1 MVKHQQQK
9 NDNKK
14 SNNRR
19 HSSSSSIDITTEKY
33 IRGNVNINSK
43 KIKYKKLRKTIQ
55 ENHDNIVDSAK
66 KTAATEILL
75 PSEAGVIETDDN
87 EKTYKLRQEE
97 LKNYVDLNTS
107 KNMIDL
113 QLPSF
118 GPYRV
123 NYTRNGRYLLFGGQ
137 RGHVAV
143 MDSHNF
149 VANVEMQLQETVHDV
164 HYLHNETM
172 FAVAQHKYTYIYDHK
187 GVEIHCL
194 KDHERP
200 FRLDFLPYHYLLTS
214 IGHSGRIKWQDIS
227 IGKCVANYQTGH
239 GPAHVLKHNNAN
251 AVSHVGHSN
260 GVVSLWSPAAG
271 KALVSMFCHKAP
283 VNDLAIDR
291 EGRYMATAG
300 MDGILK
306 LWDLRKYTTLHQ
318 YKLDHPATSIDI
330 SDRGFISMSMGRD
343 VQVLKDAFHQPTN
356 TTYIKHSIRAPNS
369 SLMSGSSSSSSRSL
383 LSSVSANSVRFR
395 PFEDVLCI
403 GHSHGITTIVVP
415 GSGEPNFDTFENN
428 PFMNSK
434 QRREVEVQTLLN
446 KLDPTMI
453 NLDASF
459 IGTVDKDQR
468 SLQAEHNDLFSNAN
482 KSEVSKKEKNK
493 KRGRN
498 KISAKLR
505 RKQKNVIDAQT
516 LKLQEK
522 LKNDKENKKR
532 QEENDKK
539 KTVLDRFL

>member
-1 MVKHQQQK
+1 MVNQKEKHQK
-9 NDNKK
+9 NDRKK
-14 SNNRR
+14 SINTNT
-19 HSSSSSIDITTEKY
+19 IDKTTEKY
-33 IRGNVNINSK
+33 IRGNVNINLN
-43 KIKYKKLRKTIQ
+43 KIKYKKLRATIK
-55 ENHDNIVDSAK
+55 ENQDNIIDSAK
-66 KTAATEILL
+66 KTAATEVLL
-75 PSEAGVIETDDN
+75 PSEAGIIESEGN
-87 EKTYKLRQEE
+87 EKTYKLRQEV

-113 QLPSF
+113 QLPNF

-123 NYTRNGRYLLFGGQ
+123 DYTRNGRYLLFGGQ
-137 RGHVAV
+137 RGHIAI
-143 MDSHNF
+143 MDSHTF
-149 VANVEMQLQETVHDV
+149 IANAELQLQETIHDV

-172 FAVAQHKYTYIYDHK
+172 FAVAQHKYTYIYDNK

-200 FRLDFLPYHYLLTS
+200 YRLDFLPYHYLLTT

-227 IGKCVANYQTGH
+227 MGKCVANYQTGH
-239 GPAHVLKHNNAN
+239 GPSNVLKHNNFN

-271 KALVSMFCHKAP
+271 KALASIFCHKSP

-330 SDRGFISMSMGRD
+330 SDRGFISLSMGRN
-343 VQVLKDAFHQPTN
+343 VQVLKDAFIQPTD
-356 TTYIKHSIRAPNS
+356 TTYIKHSIRPPNP
-369 SLMSGSSSSSSRSL
+369 SLMSGSSSSSSKSL
-383 LSSVSANSVRFR
+383 LSSIMTTCVKFR
-395 PFEDVLCI
+395 PYEDVLCI
-403 GHSHGITTIVVP
+403 GHSHGLSTIVVP
-415 GSGEPNFDTFENN
+415 GAGEPNFDTFESN
-428 PFMNSK
+428 PFMNTK
-434 QRREVEVQTLLN
+434 QRREAEVQSLLH

-453 NLDASF
+453 TLDASF
-459 IGTVDKDQR
+459 IGTIDKDQK
-468 SLQAEHNDLFSNAN
+468 SLQAEHNEIFSNAN
-482 KSEVSKKEKNK
+482 KSETSKKEKNK

-522 LKNDKENKKR
+522 LKTEKEMRNNKDKDIES
-532 QEENDKK
+532 K